1 MIAHSGDLMFMDAG
15 CKYAGY
21 CADISRAWPLSGR
34 FNPSQRKLYEAVL
47 RVQQSCIAA
56 CQAWNQIGGVN
67 LISLQYFS
75 NQLMAEELKKLGF
88 KNPDKVLDRLYPH
101 SIGHFLGLDLHDC
114 KNVSSD
120 APFKPGM
127 VITIE
132 PGLYIPHDPTYPSEF
147 HGIGVRIEDDVVILE
162 SGCEVLTADV
172 PKEPEAIEDLLNSE
186 S

>member
-1 MIAHSGDLMFMDAG
+1 
-15 CKYAGY
+15 
-21 CADISRAWPLSGR
+21 
-34 FNPSQRKLYEAVL
+34 
-47 RVQQSCIAA
+47 
-56 CQAWNQIGGVN
+56 
-67 LISLQYFS
+67 
-75 NQLMAEELKKLGF
+75 MAEELKKLGF

-172 PKEPEAIEDLLNSE
+172 PKEPEAIEDLLNSD